1 MFKPSKL
8 RTYLMLALDAGL
20 CPDDILKG
28 SGASWADIES
38 LKPFDL
44 PEIARLF
51 EYLADRTPHDF
62 AIRSGYSSKVR
73 NYGIVGFATMGMPTL
88 RDAFQHWSRYC
99 LIAGDPLVTRIVEKG
114 DEWQMIFEPRLPMS
128 PRARRYCIEAA
139 VAAVEP
145 VIEDLTN
152 EPPNS
157 LRIDFAFN
165 RPTAAEAYALFRA
178 PDIRFSAKATV
189 YTGKRRDLDRAIP
202 AGDRAIQSLFH
213 KQCDLYLSE
222 LTHARSLG
230 ERLEDLLREAAGNLP
245 TLDDMATA
253 FGMSRRSLQRE
264 LAGEGLNY
272 QQLVRRFR
280 QYHAFKLLEENSAN
294 LKTIAYTLG
303 FEDVGSFRRAFHLWT
318 GQSIGEW
325 QMSLPGDRS
334 TKRAPRRSDPS
345 QLNEREPA
353 PPHLS

>member
-1 MFKPSKL
+1 
-8 RTYLMLALDAGL
+8 MLAQDAGL
-20 CPDDILKG
+20 CADTILEG

-38 LKPFDL
+38 LRPFDL

-51 EYLADRTPHDF
+51 EYLADRTPQDF

-88 RDAFQHWSRYC
+88 RDALLHWSRYC
-99 LIAGDPLVTRIVEKG
+99 LIAGDPLITRIVENG
-114 DEWQMIFEPRLPMS
+114 DEWQMIFETRLPM
-128 PRARRYCIEAA
+128 PLRARRYCIEAA

-152 EPPNS
+152 EPANS
-157 LRIDFAFN
+157 LRIDFAFP
-165 RPTAAEAYALFRA
+165 RPAATEAYTLFRA
-178 PDIRFSAKATV
+178 PDIRFSASSTT
-189 YTGKRRDLDRAIP
+189 YTGKRGDLDRAIP
-202 AGDRAIQSLFH
+202 AGDQAIQSLFH

-222 LTHARSLG
+222 LTHSRSLA

-245 TLDDMATA
+245 SLGEMAAA
-253 FGMSRRSLQRE
+253 FGMSKRSLQRE
-264 LAGEGLNY
+264 LAGEGLTY

-294 LKTIAYTLG
+294 LKTIAFTLG
-303 FEDVGSFRRAFHLWT
+303 FEDVGSFRRAFHEWT

-325 QMSLPGDRS
+325 QASLSADRPVRNPNRYGRPLLDTGS
-334 TKRAPRRSDPS
+334 YTQA
-345 QLNEREPA
+345 
-353 PPHLS
+353 